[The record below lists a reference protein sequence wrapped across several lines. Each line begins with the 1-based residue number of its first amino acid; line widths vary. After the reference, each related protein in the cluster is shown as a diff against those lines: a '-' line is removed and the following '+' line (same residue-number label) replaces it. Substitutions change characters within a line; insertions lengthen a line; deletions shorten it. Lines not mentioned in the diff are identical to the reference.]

1 MKMRK
6 KIYGKTVAVVLMAA
20 MVLSMAGCGD
30 KGGTESSNASESTPG
45 SENVSSETG
54 SGSQSEADG
63 GGDTGDH
70 EFSYFGSIWSPYQE
84 STPIFDEL
92 MERTG
97 IKVNFEWAAADG
109 METLLSSK
117 VSSQQL
123 PDVISGGTGGPAGI
137 NDLISRG
144 LIVPITEYLDTDL
157 ANYGRLLTDEDRLF
171 LTYQDDGEIYGFG
184 LVMDVPGSFSTM
196 IRTDWLERVNMEIPK
211 TWDEWMAV
219 WRAFKEQDANG
230 NGDPNDEVPFG
241 FNYDFQKLILSIFGM
256 NSNGEFSVVDG
267 EYVYDPENPNYEKYM
282 DALRGMYEEGLLSQE
297 MITLKGA
304 DFNTLGASNTLGSLV
319 GYAEYS
325 KNYTVSCRELD
336 EGAFFQSVVPI
347 IGPDGAQAIP
357 ARAKVQ
363 GSAYITVAAVENGH
377 LDDILKFFNYVY
389 SDEGIELTN
398 YGMEGEYH
406 DVVDGKPVLKAP
418 YNESFKTAR
427 EKGLIPSTIPFCFT
441 EDTYMQILTGGLTY
455 DELDDAGKTFMD
467 GLTINEPYF
476 YSEPP
481 ILQTESYVE
490 YFDLREQQVSL
501 RDRYITGEI
510 SKEEYNDGYEALKN
524 QGLAQM
530 IEDTKAAYKEMAK

>member
-1 MKMRK
+1 MRK
-6 KIYGKTVAVVLMAA
+6 KVYSKMTAAALAAA
-20 MVLSMAGCGD
+20 MVLSAAGCGD
-30 KGGTESSNASESTPG
+30 KGGSESSDPS
-45 SENVSSETG
+45 G
-54 SGSQSEADG
+54 SGSVSSGTGGEAEESKESSQPGQDA
-63 GGDTGDH
+63 DTGDH

-109 METLLSSK
+109 MDTLLASK
-117 VSSQQL
+117 VSSKDL
-123 PDVISGGTGGPAGI
+123 PDVISGGTAGPAAI
-137 NDLISRG
+137 NDLISKG

-157 ANYGRLLTDEDRLF
+157 ANYGRLLTEEDKLF

-184 LVMDVPGSFSTM
+184 LVMDVPGSFSAM
-196 IRTDWLERVNMEIPK
+196 IRTDWLERVNMEMPT

-219 WRAFKEQDANG
+219 WKAFKEQDANG

-241 FNYDFQKLILSIFGM
+241 FNYDFQKLVLNIFGM
-256 NSNGEFSVVDG
+256 NSNGEFSVADG
-267 EYVYDPENPNYEKYM
+267 EYLYDPENPNYEKYM
-282 DALRGMYEEGLLSQE
+282 DALREMYQSGLLAQE

-304 DFNTLGASNTLGSLV
+304 DFNTLGASNRLGSLV

-347 IGPDGAQAIP
+347 QGPDGAQAIP
-357 ARAKVQ
+357 ARSKVQ
-363 GSAYITVAAVENGH
+363 GSAFITVAAVENGH
-377 LDDILKFFNYVY
+377 LDDILQFFNYVY

-418 YNESFKTAR
+418 YNEGFKTAR

-441 EDTYMQILTGGLTY
+441 EDVYMQILTGGLSY
-455 DELDDAGKTFMD
+455 DELDDTGKTFMD

-476 YSEPP
+476 YTEPP
-481 ILQTESYVE
+481 TLQTESYVE
-490 YFDLREQQVSL
+490 CFDLREQQVSL

-510 SKEEYNDGYEALKN
+510 SKDEYNEGYEALKN
-524 QGLAQM
+524 QGLSRM
-530 IEDTKAAYKEMAK
+530 IEDAKEAYRKMAN